1 MPSYKH
7 NKLIERIA
15 NLDKLPDD
23 AAEYA
28 SWIKA
33 GGHLD
38 LLQDNSTE
46 DELIIYGSGDYTF
59 INAVVASENSLSS
72 LDQDDLLRWNGNAS
86 SSCASYVWGGK
97 RKDVWIERE
106 GCNWR
111 SKTLKDARQLVFAR
125 SFEGWKGGRSY
136 CEILQEYLHLT
147 EIHWRPEEHA
157 YCRFDKHGAL
167 EHVVSVTFKENRR
180 DLTLV
185 SFKRDPLEQYLAASN
200 SVLVRMFEFVL
211 LRRENFTRW
220 PDEPENVLNKSDVFF
235 YRQKVDPG
243 KAAYTRGVQIIRPSR
258 PKSEVFSSMK
268 AVSGH
273 DEGQYCE
280 FVASDWRNN
289 RITKISTD
297 PAATTNY
304 SQACENS
311 LPFELSPAFFRP
323 EVLSKYEADRD
334 KYTIDERGRTIRC
347 RNAWSLE
354 SFDVNEAGQ
363 IHAYICDLRNLPYQE
378 QLHWLSFNEEPK
390 ANISQRAFTHDFE
403 GKWNEMT
410 DPLQEVLSI
419 MKRWAESDLP
429 WWKLREE
436 AMLER
441 VSTPHTTNRDEW
453 AGAFMDL
460 SKLIIEGFIVKAI
473 RTRLKERDIPFDEKA
488 KSIALIEKF
497 LNGQS
502 LNGLRTVQRIRSKM
516 SAHSGGS
523 KAVDLA
529 NNALQKHGTYPAHF
543 KSVCKTVTN
552 ELKLIEQVFS

>member
-1 MPSYKH
+1 MPNYKH

-33 GGHLD
+33 RGHLD

-86 SSCASYVWGGK
+86 SSCASYVWGEK

-147 EIHWRPEEHA
+147 EIHWRSEEHA

-323 EVLSKYEADRD
+323 EVLSKYKADRD
-334 KYTIDERGRTIRC
+334 KYTIDEQGRTIRC

-354 SFDVNEAGQ
+354 SFDVNKADQ

-378 QLHWLSFNEEPK
+378 QQYWLSFNEEPK
-390 ANISQRAFTHDFE
+390 ANISRRASTHDFE
-403 GKWNEMT
+403 GKWKEMT
-410 DPLQEVLSI
+410 DPLQEILSI
-419 MKRWAESDLP
+419 MKRWTESDLP
-429 WWKLREE
+429 WWKLREK
-436 AMLER
+436 ALLER
-441 VSTPHTTNRDEW
+441 VSTPHTTIRDEW

-460 SKLIIEGFIVKAI
+460 SKLIIEGFLVKAI
-473 RTRLKERDIPFDEKA
+473 RARLKERDIAFDEKA
-488 KSIALIEKF
+488 ESIALIEKF
-497 LNGQS
+497 LNGQR
-502 LNGLRTVQRIRSKM
+502 LNGLREVQRIRSKM
-516 SAHSGGS
+516 IAHSGGS
-523 KAVDLA
+523 NDLA
-529 NNALQKHGTYPAHF
+529 NDALQKHGTYSAHF
-543 KSVCKTVTN
+543 KSVCETVTN
-552 ELKLIEQVFS
+552 ELKLIEQAFS